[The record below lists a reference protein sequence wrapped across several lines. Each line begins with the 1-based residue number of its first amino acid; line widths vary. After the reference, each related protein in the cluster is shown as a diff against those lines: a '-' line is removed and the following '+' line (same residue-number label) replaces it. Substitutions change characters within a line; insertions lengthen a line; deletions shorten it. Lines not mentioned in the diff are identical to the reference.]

1 MEKFSSAAAL
11 REHLGPERPR
21 TFPEIL
27 LLVLDAAEED
37 ARMLDY
43 DGRGSAREIIAEATG
58 QDIYG
63 LVRTIL
69 ETMSTMTIEEE
80 PKRGTCTRPP
90 AGWWCSLDEG
100 HEGPCPARVD
110 HG

>member
-1 MEKFSSAAAL
+1 MSKFSSAAAL

-37 ARMLDY
+37 ATMLDY
-43 DGRGSAREIIAEATG
+43 EGRGTARDVLAEATG

-69 ETMSTMTIEEE
+69 ETLLDAATPDHDDSGCDPYAPEAA
-80 PKRGTCTRPP
+80 GT
-90 AGWWCSLDEG
+90 
-100 HEGPCPARVD
+100 
-110 HG
+110 